1 MIVRRKLFSSRSYR
15 LFGKKE
21 SVREYNIREKIFFNE
36 EEYKYEKEEEKEEI
50 SFSKFVKSNLK
61 YPKSPVFSLSQDTM
75 AFRTMTKQRKNNLKN
90 ILSSTQN
97 IISQSGANIS
107 GLKLTGL
114 FLWGVPEYENK
125 NMFIDFEFSEGI
137 KKYEYPKETIQVNLD
152 TKAISVKHG
161 KSEEEINKLLYP
173 NGNKQ
178 QSNVKKSSGLGKL
191 FKGLFNKP

>member
-1 MIVRRKLFSSRSYR
+1 
-15 LFGKKE
+15 
-21 SVREYNIREKIFFNE
+21 
-36 EEYKYEKEEEKEEI
+36 
-50 SFSKFVKSNLK
+50 
-61 YPKSPVFSLSQDTM
+61 M

-90 ILSSTQN
+90 ILSSSQN

-125 NMFIDFEFSEGI
+125 NMFINFEFSEGI

-152 TKAISVKHG
+152 TKAINVKHG

-178 QSNVKKSSGLGKL
+178 QSNVKNPLA
-191 FKGLFNKP
+191 

>member
-1 MIVRRKLFSSRSYR
+1 MIIL
-15 LFGKKE
+15 
-21 SVREYNIREKIFFNE
+21 REKIYFDE
-36 EEYKYEKEEEKEEI
+36 EEYKYEMEDEKEEI

-61 YPKSPVFSLSQDTM
+61 YPKSPVFSLSQDSM

-90 ILSSTQN
+90 ILSSSQN

-125 NMFIDFEFSEGI
+125 NMFINFEFSEGI

-152 TKAISVKHG
+152 TKAINVKHG

-178 QSNVKKSSGLGKL
+178 QSNVKKSSGLGKF
-191 FKGLFNKP
+191 FKGLFNKK